1 MIVTTVIIIYCIIGF
16 IFHMGIKKES
26 AQDTSGDLD
35 KLSPMF
41 VSIMICGASMLWPL
55 LIAGAIYKKIKGE

>member
-1 MIVTTVIIIYCIIGF
+1 MITTSVIILYCIIGC

-41 VSIMICGASMLWPL
+41 VSIMLWGASMLWPL
-55 LIAGAIYKKIKGE
+55 LIAGAIIRKFKGE

>member
-1 MIVTTVIIIYCIIGF
+1 MIITSVIILYCIIGC
-16 IFHMGIKKES
+16 IFHMGIKKEA

-41 VSIMICGASMLWPL
+41 VSIMLWGASMLWPL

>member
-1 MIVTTVIIIYCIIGF
+1 MIVTTVIILYCIIGC

-41 VSIMICGASMLWPL
+41 VSIMIWGASMLWPL
-55 LIAGAIYKKIKGE
+55 LIAGAIIRKFKGE

>member
-1 MIVTTVIIIYCIIGF
+1 MITTSVIILYCIIGC

-26 AQDTSGDLD
+26 VQDTSGDLD

-41 VSIMICGASMLWPL
+41 VSIMLWGASMLWPL
-55 LIAGAIYKKIKGE
+55 LIAGAIIRKFKGE